1 MLTSFCNIHVCPI
14 YSQGLGQNGSTNIS
28 FKLNSGCF
36 YLKVPKLMTPNRKA
50 ARACAGTPEIAR
62 GFASVSP
69 RKNTSAKA
77 SPLSGRKHRGKS
89 SLDITPSKQTAKRSI
104 TSPRKLSPLRKSS
117 IRSLSKT
124 KTSDRIT
131 MKRRAVATLTSVARI
146 SPKKALRKKAS
157 IFNEDSEASSSLLP
171 DTDKVNHDV
180 VSSSSQSM
188 NDSCNLASNSAM
200 SNSSA
205 SSAQYIECTHKGGL
219 IASSLP
225 DQPCLNACSSS
236 SSSNS
241 DVVGKST
248 DLTPSTDLSV
258 ISDKNGNSIIR
269 KETGL
274 PQDNENVLPSV
285 IDFTVNINED
295 DNIVSHFRSSD
306 ACIDEKNSDCDLSNK
321 NDNYD
326 DSDAELSGFLM
337 YADDTANTDI
347 RTLSDAVSSCGS
359 DLSFN
364 SLRDTP
370 PFLVSDRGYRL
381 TPDLFEAN
389 NNNLHVTSTFMNC
402 PSYPQQDYSVN
413 LPEENKNKPNII
425 GPTVTNSNSV
435 SVLSQCPSRA
445 SASILPKPAPPYSAI
460 KSFHKTLE
468 PKCSIGDLTLLEG
481 FTPICSSSKC
491 STVYDCSAAGYASEE
506 VLDNSNFGLSCQ
518 TRSENDVNSNVMPCK
533 ETANQNSGI
542 HVDTTSLPVDCRNR
556 RKALQP
562 SPPAIMCLRHFYN

>member
-1 MLTSFCNIHVCPI
+1 MLASFCNICPI

-28 FKLNSGCF
+28 FRLNSGCF
-36 YLKVPKLMTPNRKA
+36 YFKVPKLMTPNRKA

-89 SLDITPSKQTAKRSI
+89 SLDVTPSKQTAKRSI

-157 IFNEDSEASSSLLP
+157 IFNEGGEASSSLLP

-205 SSAQYIECTHKGGL
+205 SSAQYIECTHRGGL

-225 DQPCLNACSSS
+225 DQPCLNACSNSS

-241 DVVGKST
+241 NVVGKST
-248 DLTPSTDLSV
+248 DLTPSTDLSI
-258 ISDKNGNSIIR
+258 ISDKNGNSIIW

-274 PQDNENVLPSV
+274 PQDNENVMPSV

-295 DNIVSHFRSSD
+295 DNIDSHFRSSD
-306 ACIDEKNSDCDLSNK
+306 ACIDEKNSDYDLANK
-321 NDNYD
+321 NENYD

-347 RTLSDAVSSCGS
+347 TTLSDAVSSCGS
-359 DLSFN
+359 DLSLN

-389 NNNLHVTSTFMNC
+389 NNNLHVTSTFMNY
-402 PSYPQQDYSVN
+402 PRYPQDNSIN

-435 SVLSQCPSRA
+435 SVFSQCPSRA
-445 SASILPKPAPPYSAI
+445 SASILPQPAPPYSAI
-460 KSFHKTLE
+460 KSFHKILE
-468 PKCSIGDLTLLEG
+468 PKCSVGDLTLLEG

-506 VLDNSNFGLSCQ
+506 VLDNSNFGLPCQ
-518 TRSENDVNSNVMPCK
+518 TSSENDVNSNVMPCK

-562 SPPAIMCLRHFYN
+562 SPPAIMCVRHFYN